1 MRLRPFTISFTPG
14 CLGVVVGL
22 GIGLM
27 TPAGARADDATA
39 QCIAS
44 SERGLDLRK
53 QEKLLEARKVLA
65 TCATTK
71 CPDEIRT
78 VCEQRITEINGVLP
92 AIAFDVKDAAGNDEP
107 DVKESIDGVTVA
119 AQLGGRAA
127 PIDPGPHVFTFE
139 VPGQAPVE
147 KKLIVSE
154 GDRDRREKI
163 VIGAPA
169 QGGQAAQG
177 AQATAA
183 PTVVAPGGAA
193 PAPSN
198 ASTQTST
205 QKSVGFVAGGAGVV
219 GVALG
224 AVFGIVASSKWSS
237 AKSDCGPSCG
247 ANAPAQQ
254 EKSSAESAATISTV
268 GFVAGGVLLAA
279 GLTLF
284 LTAPPETKA
293 TTTGALRVTPAV
305 GPGEAALFLRGGF

>member
-14 CLGVVVGL
+14 CLGVVLGL
-22 GIGLM
+22 GIGL
-27 TPAGARADDATA
+27 TASADARAADDATA

-44 SERGLDLRK
+44 SEQGLDLRK

-107 DVKESIDGVTVA
+107 DVKESIDGVAVA
-119 AQLGGRAA
+119 AQLGGRAT

-147 KKLIVSE
+147 KKVIVSE
-154 GDRDRREKI
+154 GDKDRREKI

-169 QGGQAAQG
+169 QAGQAAQG
-177 AQATAA
+177 TQATAA
-183 PTVVAPGGAA
+183 PALAPGSASS
-193 PAPSN
+193 APSN
-198 ASTQTST
+198 ASTQKTL
-205 QKSVGFVAGGAGVV
+205 GFVAGGVGVV

-247 ANAPAQQ
+247 PDAPAQQ
-254 EKSSAESAATISTV
+254 EKSSAESAATVSTV

-284 LTAPPETKA
+284 LTAPPETKPA
-293 TTTGALRVTPAV
+293 TTGALRVTPAV